1 LSTLVINLPPGVGR
15 LEAFGPSERN
25 LKMVREAL
33 GVNVTAR
40 DDTVRVSGEPRA
52 MQAAGRVVERL
63 LSLAGQRG
71 GLSRRDVLEV
81 ISRGVDEADGHA
93 GLLEPAGEVDAM
105 SVYVAGRR
113 VEPKSENQRAYL
125 DAIHQSDLTFGI
137 GPAGT
142 GKTYL
147 AVAAAVHMLK
157 AGSVRRVIL
166 CRPAVEAGEKL
177 GFLPGDLE
185 AKVNPYL
192 RPLLD
197 ALQDMVDFQTLKR
210 FMASDVVEVS
220 PLAFMRGRTLN
231 DAVVILDEAQ
241 NTTRGQ
247 MKMILTRLGQR
258 SKMVITG
265 DTTQIDLPDQRESGL
280 IDAVRRLRRIKGV
293 SVISL
298 TGEDIVRHGL
308 VQRIVEAYGE
318 DEAGEGAEGNAGGE
332 GGPGAYTDLLPSD
345 A

>member
-1 LSTLVINLPPGVGR
+1 MDLVITLPSGASRVD
-15 LEAFGPSERN
+15 AFGPAERH

-33 GVNVTAR
+33 GVSVTAR
-40 DDTVRVSGEPRA
+40 DEVVRVSGAPGPARA
-52 MQAAGRVVERL
+52 ARRVIEQMASAAKQGR
-63 LSLAGQRG
+63 S
-71 GLSRRDVLEV
+71 LSRRAVLEL
-81 ISRGVDEADGHA
+81 IAQGVDDAEGHA
-93 GLLEPAGEVDAM
+93 GLLEDLGDGDRM

-113 VEPKSENQRAYL
+113 VEPRTENQKAYVE
-125 DAIHQSDLTFGI
+125 AIRSHDLVFGV

-147 AVAAAVHMLK
+147 AVASAVHLLK
-157 AGSVRRVIL
+157 SGAARKVIL
-166 CRPAVEAGEKL
+166 ARPAVEAGEKL

-210 FMASDVVEVS
+210 FMASDVIEVS

-258 SKMVITG
+258 SKMIITG
-265 DTTQIDLPDQRESGL
+265 DTTQIDLPDPTESGL
-280 IDAVRRLRRIKGV
+280 IDAIRRLRRVRGV
-293 SVISL
+293 ATCVL
-298 TGEDIVRHGL
+298 TGEDIVRHEL
-308 VQRIVEAYGE
+308 VQRIVEAYGGE
-318 DEAGEGAEGNAGGE
+318 GPAREASDALREAGVWTEDGGSYD
-332 GGPGAYTDLLPSD
+332 GDG
-345 A
+345 

>member
-1 LSTLVINLPPGVGR
+1 
-15 LEAFGPSERN
+15 
-25 LKMVREAL
+25 MVREAL
-33 GVNVTAR
+33 GVNVSAR
-40 DDTVRVSGEPRA
+40 DDVVRVSGEERA
-52 MQAAGRVVERL
+52 ALAAKRVIERL
-63 LSLAGQRG
+63 VTTSNTGGMLSK
-71 GLSRRDVLEV
+71 RDVLDA
-81 ISRGVDEADGHA
+81 ISEGVDEADGHA
-93 GLLEPAGEVDAM
+93 GLLGESADLERM

-113 VEPKSENQRAYL
+113 IEPKSENQKAYI
-125 DAIHQSDLTFGI
+125 DAIRTSDLTFGV

-147 AVAAAVHMLK
+147 AVAAAVHLLK
-157 AGSVRRVIL
+157 AGAVRRVVL
-166 CRPAVEAGEKL
+166 ARPAVEAGEKL

-197 ALQDMVDFQTLKR
+197 ALQDMVDYQTLKR

-247 MKMILTRLGQR
+247 MKMILTRMGQR
-258 SKMVITG
+258 SKMIITG
-265 DTTQIDLPDQRESGL
+265 DTTQIDLPEPRESGL
-280 IDAVRRLRRIKGV
+280 IDAIRRLRRVRGV
-293 SVISL
+293 SVVSL
-298 TGEDIVRHGL
+298 TGADIVRHDL

-318 DEAGEGAEGNAGGE
+318 DDRERAGAT
-332 GGPGAYTDLLPSD
+332 YTDTPGSD
-345 A
+345 G

>member
-1 LSTLVINLPPGVGR
+1 
-15 LEAFGPSERN
+15 
-25 LKMVREAL
+25 MVREAL

-40 DDTVRVSGEPRA
+40 DDVVRVSGDERA
-52 MQAAGRVVERL
+52 VVAAKRVIERL
-63 LSLAGQRG
+63 VTTSSGGAVLSK
-71 GLSRRDVLEV
+71 RDVLDA
-81 ISRGVDEADGHA
+81 IGQGVDEADGHA
-93 GLLEPAGEVDAM
+93 GLLGETGDLDRM

-113 VEPKSENQRAYL
+113 VEPKSENQKIYL
-125 DAIHQSDLTFGI
+125 DAIRDNDLTFGI

-166 CRPAVEAGEKL
+166 ARPAVEAGEKL

-197 ALQDMVDFQTLKR
+197 ALQDMVDYQTLKR

-247 MKMILTRLGQR
+247 MKMILTRMGQR
-258 SKMVITG
+258 SKMIITG
-265 DTTQIDLPDQRESGL
+265 DTTQIDLPTPNESGL
-280 IDAVRRLRRIKGV
+280 IDAVRRLRRVRGV
-293 SVISL
+293 SVVAL
-298 TGEDIVRHGL
+298 TGVDIVRHDL

-318 DEAGEGAEGNAGGE
+318 EDREHAAS
-332 GGPGAYTDLLPSD
+332 AYTDPQGSD
-345 A
+345 G

>member
-1 LSTLVINLPPGVGR
+1 MTELVITLPPGSRR
-15 LEAFGPSERN
+15 LEALGPGERN

-40 DDTVRVSGEPRA
+40 DDVVRVSGDERA
-52 MQAAGRVVERL
+52 VVAAKRVIERL
-63 LSLAGQRG
+63 VTTSSGGAVLSK
-71 GLSRRDVLEV
+71 RDVLDA
-81 ISRGVDEADGHA
+81 IGQGVDEADGHA
-93 GLLEPAGEVDAM
+93 GLLGESGDLDRM

-113 VEPKSENQRAYL
+113 VEPKSENQKIYL
-125 DAIHQSDLTFGI
+125 DAIRDNDLTFGI

-166 CRPAVEAGEKL
+166 ARPAVEAGEKL

-197 ALQDMVDFQTLKR
+197 ALQDMVDYQTLKR

-247 MKMILTRLGQR
+247 MKMILTRMGQR
-258 SKMVITG
+258 SKMIITG
-265 DTTQIDLPDQRESGL
+265 DTTQIDLPTPNESGL
-280 IDAVRRLRRIKGV
+280 IDAVRRLRRVRGV
-293 SVISL
+293 SVVAL
-298 TGEDIVRHGL
+298 TGVDIVRHDL

-318 DEAGEGAEGNAGGE
+318 EDREHAAS
-332 GGPGAYTDLLPSD
+332 AYTDPQGSD
-345 A
+345 G

>member
-1 LSTLVINLPPGVGR
+1 MTELVITLPPGSRR
-15 LEAFGPSERN
+15 LEALGPGERN

-40 DDTVRVSGEPRA
+40 DDVVRVSGDERA
-52 MQAAGRVVERL
+52 VVAAKRVIEGLVASAAGGTAL
-63 LSLAGQRG
+63 TKH
-71 GLSRRDVLEV
+71 DVLDA
-81 ISRGVDEADGHA
+81 IGRGVDEADGHA
-93 GLLEPAGEVDAM
+93 ALLGEGADPGQM
-105 SVYVAGRR
+105 SVYVSGRR
-113 VEPKSENQRAYL
+113 IEPKSVNQEVYL
-125 DAIHQSDLTFGI
+125 EAIRTSDLTFGI

-157 AGSVRRVIL
+157 AGSMRRVIL
-166 CRPAVEAGEKL
+166 ARPAVEAGEKL

-197 ALQDMVDFQTLKR
+197 ALQDMVDYQTLKR

-247 MKMILTRLGQR
+247 MKMILTRMGQR
-258 SKMVITG
+258 SKMIITG
-265 DTTQIDLPDQRESGL
+265 DTTQIDLPEPRESGL
-280 IDAVRRLRRIKGV
+280 IDAVRRLRRVRGV
-293 SVISL
+293 SVVSL
-298 TGEDIVRHGL
+298 TGADIVRHDL

-318 DEAGEGAEGNAGGE
+318 DDRGG
-332 GGPGAYTDLLPSD
+332 GDATYTDAQGTD
-345 A
+345 G